1 MAWKTWIVLGLVLQV
16 LAVIP
21 PALLVLQ
28 TRHIPF
34 SQETG
39 VVVAMKDKASLREWS
54 FVLGGFSLVALGAIC
69 QIVGLLNSP

>member
-21 PALLVLQ
+21 PALLVLP
-28 TRHIPF
+28 TSRATF
-34 SQETG
+34 SQEHG
-39 VVVAMKDKASLREWS
+39 VVVAMKDKAGSREWLLI
-54 FVLGGFSLVALGAIC
+54 LGGFGLVAAGSIC